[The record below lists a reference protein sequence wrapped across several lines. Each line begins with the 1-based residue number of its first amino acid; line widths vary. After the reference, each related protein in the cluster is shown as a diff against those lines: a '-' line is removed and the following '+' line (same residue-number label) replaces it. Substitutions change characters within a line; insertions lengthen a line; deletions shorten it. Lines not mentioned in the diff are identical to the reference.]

1 MSSDLPDTAP
11 LRAPTAAQRRR
22 LEHGLRL
29 RPEERVEVRGELRR
43 AAVSLVFRP
52 GGELLFIRRAERR
65 GDPWS
70 GHMAFP
76 GGRKDPEDRDL
87 LSTAIRETHEEVGL
101 DLRRREVLHLG
112 RLDELASPRGVL
124 RPRLVISPFVFW
136 DPAPPALR
144 PNYEVA
150 DTYWFPIERFER
162 DEGRGSMTIPWKGD
176 RVRFPVVNL
185 EGARIWGLT
194 LGILDGLLDRLRLAE
209 DGGLPEARS
218 PELP

>member
-1 MSSDLPDTAP
+1 MSSAPHDPVPSGLLPGT
-11 LRAPTAAQRRR
+11 AQRDR
-22 LEHGLRL
+22 LERGLRL
-29 RPEERVEVRGELRR
+29 RPDERVEVPGELRR
-43 AAVSLVFRP
+43 AAVALVFRP
-52 GGELLFIRRAERR
+52 GSELLFIRRAERK

-76 GGRKDPEDRDL
+76 GGRKDPEDPDL
-87 LSTAIRETHEEVGL
+87 VSTAVRETREEVGL
-101 DLRRREVLHLG
+101 DLSRAGVHLLG

-124 RPRLVISPFVFW
+124 RPRMVISPFVFW
-136 DPAPPALR
+136 DPDPPELR

-150 DTYWFPIERFER
+150 DTFWFPMHRFEQ
-162 DEGRGSMTIPWKGD
+162 DEGRGSMTIPWKGN

-209 DGGLPEARS
+209 DAGLREAGG
-218 PELP
+218 